1 MRAALLLLLLFCTP
15 AAAQDTWFSNVLGPY
30 EGPVRNAGQIEH
42 LTTRFELDAAGHL
55 IGHYHVEDDPPFD
68 GELTDFVPD
77 GDQQGTFIWQ
87 DRFGSGV
94 VHVRFDPEHSRFTGR
109 WGLESPLPDNVFN
122 GFRIRPPAVS

>member
-1 MRAALLLLLLFCTP
+1 MKLALLWLLLSVVP
-15 AAAQDTWFSNVLGPY
+15 AAAADSWFGQVLGPY
-30 EGPVRNAGQIEH
+30 EGPVRNAGEIQH

-68 GELTDFVPD
+68 GELTDFAPD
-77 GDQQGTFIWQ
+77 GELQGTFIWQ

-94 VHVRFDPEHSRFTGR
+94 VHIRFEPEHGRFTGR
-109 WGLESPLPDNVFN
+109 WGPESPWPDNIFN